1 MCVFRSKEVKNTVT
15 MIGTVENAVPIAG
28 GQMKGISS
36 LNDFLFE
43 DNGIRAWKQSKIG
56 EGKLFKVEERVQP
69 AIFVG
74 SIVKSGRKIPLAQ
87 KTKIDCTPT
96 NFDWIPQNEKKSEA
110 KESLME
116 METTT
121 LMKHMDEVETK
132 VFSCKNEQCTRR
144 FMRLRDKLAHDK
156 LVDDDN
162 RLSKCEITKKTMS
175 IVDQA
180 FEFHKSKFDTS
191 NLKPLG
197 DANNSRHQGNIVT
210 PLTETEVPEELL
222 EDYEEIEDKE
232 GDALQIKN
240 RKKGMSLPVR
250 DYLTKA
256 YHNGNETKRKMKA
269 IQARDYIRSAEDDEG
284 NPLFGKEDIKVTEA
298 QIKSFWG
305 RLHAKVSLQTEDPT
319 EEEIE
324 ASVEALELD
333 EQMATIDQIVSGF
346 HAGKENDSYQ
356 HPITVSKLVEDHKS
370 Q

>member
-1 MCVFRSKEVKNTVT
+1 
-15 MIGTVENAVPIAG
+15 
-28 GQMKGISS
+28 
-36 LNDFLFE
+36 
-43 DNGIRAWKQSKIG
+43 
-56 EGKLFKVEERVQP
+56 
-69 AIFVG
+69 
-74 SIVKSGRKIPLAQ
+74 
-87 KTKIDCTPT
+87 
-96 NFDWIPQNEKKSEA
+96 
-110 KESLME
+110 
-116 METTT
+116 
-121 LMKHMDEVETK
+121 
-132 VFSCKNEQCTRR
+132 
-144 FMRLRDKLAHDK
+144 
-156 LVDDDN
+156 
-162 RLSKCEITKKTMS
+162 MS

-180 FEFHKSKFDTS
+180 FEFHRSKFDTS

-256 YHNGNETKRKMKA
+256 YHKGNETKRKMKA

-333 EQMATIDQIVSGF
+333 EQMATIDQIVSEI
-346 HAGKENDSYQ
+346 HAGKEKDSYQ
-356 HPITVSKLVEDHKS
+356 HPIIVSKLE
-370 Q
+370 